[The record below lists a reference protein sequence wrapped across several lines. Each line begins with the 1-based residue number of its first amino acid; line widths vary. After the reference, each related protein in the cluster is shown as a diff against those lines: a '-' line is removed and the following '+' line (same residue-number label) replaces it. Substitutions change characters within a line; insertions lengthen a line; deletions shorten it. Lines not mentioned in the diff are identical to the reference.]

1 MVIIKS
7 LYSEYQELY
16 QNNLFIA
23 TSFFDRIPRSTKKFK
38 SEIHNIIIEAIA
50 DQDKKQLHF
59 ALNIAYKDGIDSS
72 YTELIAQLLPATW
85 HEEHEDLVNTIY
97 LDNLNDN
104 IFTDSLYKIATEPDI
119 YRKYDDEME
128 STLRKCI
135 HALKMINSEDANLYI
150 EKLKNTENGNV
161 DMALSVYD
169 K

>member
-1 MVIIKS
+1 MNLKS
-7 LYSEYQELY
+7 LYAKYQKLDPSDP
-16 QNNLFIA
+16 FIA
-23 TSFFDRIPRSTKKFK
+23 NSFFDRIPLSEKKFK
-38 SEIHNIIIEAIA
+38 SEISNIINEAISH
-50 DQDKKQLHF
+50 QDKAQLGF
-59 ALNIAYKDGIDSS
+59 ALNIAYRDGIDNS

-85 HEEHEDLVNTIY
+85 HEEHEDLINTIY

-104 IFTDSLYKIATEPDI
+104 IFTDFLYKIATEPDI

-135 HALKMINSEDANLYI
+135 HTLKMINSEEANTYI
-150 EKLKNTENGNV
+150 EKLKNTKNSNV